1 MSARLTIVLDDE
13 DLYRHLKIKAAED
26 GVPMKDL
33 IERGI
38 RLIVGQPARS
48 SATAKGFDW
57 DAYEAMIQ
65 RIDDADAEEGISDA
79 NLPDDLSDIKKH
91 LYGRDERAQLRVAEE
106 RAEYSAK

>member
-13 DLYRHLKIKAAED
+13 DLYRRLKIKAAGD

-38 RLIVGQPARS
+38 RLVVGADAPAKAPRE
-48 SATAKGFDW
+48 FDW
-57 DAYEAMIQ
+57 DAYEAMLE
-65 RIDDADAEEGISDA
+65 RIDAADEAEGTPEWAIS
-79 NLPDDLSDIKKH
+79 DDLSDIKRH
-91 LYGRDERAQLRVAEE
+91 LYGHGSGPRHLQVAEE

>member
-13 DLYRHLKIKAAED
+13 ELYRRLKVRAAED

-38 RLIVGQPARS
+38 RLVVGQPGRS
-48 SATAKGFDW
+48 TATAKEFVWG
-57 DAYEAMIQ
+57 AYEAMLE
-65 RIDDADAEEGISDA
+65 RIDDAAANDGDDA
-79 NLPDDLSDIKKH
+79 PTDLSDIKKH
-91 LYGRDERAQLRVAEE
+91 LYGRDTRRTLLVAEE